1 MSSQSGQP
9 YNLNVFFSFMLYVD
23 MTHPRE
29 TDPLLPHNSNYDSG
43 NDGFKRLRLRHHLN
57 APLSTHHTDLIL
69 LYCYII
75 TGLLDSSAVFIWGS
89 FVSMQTGNT
98 VYLGLGLASQISHP
112 KHSSNSDAGG
122 GNDDRWIK
130 SGISIA
136 SFCLGSLIFGAFH
149 RAFSPRKR
157 WVLMA
162 SFGLQTACI
171 TCAATIVS
179 LEKPS
184 KTSALTWRVIV
195 PLAMVA
201 FQSSGQAVISRV
213 LRLGGLSSV
222 VLTSVYCDLFS
233 HPDFVSGAALR
244 KDVEERRRVG
254 AVVCLLAGAVM
265 GGLWARSEV
274 GLMGALWT
282 AVGLKSVIVLAWFA
296 WREDGGDGAVQA

>member
-1 MSSQSGQP
+1 MAQ
-9 YNLNVFFSFMLYVD
+9 
-23 MTHPRE
+23 PRE
-29 TDPLLPHNSNYDSG
+29 TDPLLPHDTGNSHDN
-43 NDGFKRLRLRHHLN
+43 NNAIQRLRRHLN
-57 APLSTHHTDLIL
+57 NPVSTHHTDLIL

-98 VYLGLGLASQISHP
+98 VYLGLGLASQASHP
-112 KHSSNSDAGG
+112 KKSGAGSG
-122 GNDDRWIK
+122 SGNDDRWIK
-130 SGISIA
+130 SGISII

-162 SFGLQTACI
+162 SSALQMICI
-171 TCAATIVS
+171 TCAATIVTM
-179 LEKPS
+179 ERPS
-184 KTSALTWRVIV
+184 KDSALTWRVIV

-213 LRLGGLSSV
+213 LKLGGLSSV

-233 HPDFVSGAALR
+233 HPDFLSGVAFR
-244 KDVEERRRVG
+244 KDVEERRRAG

-265 GGLWARSEV
+265 GGFWARSEV

-282 AVGLKSVIVLAWFA
+282 AVGLKAVIVLAWCF
-296 WREDGGDGAVQA
+296 WRRGDRGDVEVQA

>member
-1 MSSQSGQP
+1 
-9 YNLNVFFSFMLYVD
+9 
-23 MTHPRE
+23 MTQPRE
-29 TDPLLPHNSNYDSG
+29 TDPLLPHNSNYD
-43 NDGFKRLRLRHHLN
+43 NRKDGFKRLRHHLK

-98 VYLGLGLASQISHP
+98 VYLGLGLASQISH
-112 KHSSNSDAGG
+112 HHNSAGNG
-122 GNDDRWIK
+122 GNGNDDDRWIK

-149 RAFSPRKR
+149 RTFSPRKR

-162 SFGLQTACI
+162 SFGLQMACI
-171 TCAATIVS
+171 TCAAAIVS

-184 KTSALTWRVIV
+184 KDSALTWRVIV

-213 LRLGGLSSV
+213 LKLGGLSSV

-233 HPDFVSGAALR
+233 HPDFVSGAAFR

-254 AVVCLLAGAVM
+254 AVVCLLVGAVV
-265 GGLWARSEV
+265 GGFWARSEV

-282 AVGLKSVIVLAWFA
+282 AVGLKGVIVLAWFL
-296 WREDGGDGAVQA
+296 WREDGDDGAAQV